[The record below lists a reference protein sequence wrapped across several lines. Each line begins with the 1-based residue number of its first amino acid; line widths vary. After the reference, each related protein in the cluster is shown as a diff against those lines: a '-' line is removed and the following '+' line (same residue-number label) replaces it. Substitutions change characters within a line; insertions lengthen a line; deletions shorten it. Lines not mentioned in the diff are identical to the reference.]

1 MEFDMTNKNMDA
13 DLIVPRDTE
22 EKDSKTVLDELRK
35 ELKRVVKNPPVVL
48 QVPSRPNMSIKY
60 DTNIEA
66 KMLQAWRKACR
77 DKSMPDNFDGLKFS
91 TIVMANQ
98 AIEITFG
105 GEVIVDE
112 AGELLTFRNQAFVDM
127 LDAVGSIDAVRRL
140 YGVDGHIFIAA
151 DEILRAAGYDSE
163 GQEQQSD
170 PTLIS

>member
-1 MEFDMTNKNMDA
+1 MEFDMTNKNAEA
-13 DLIVPRDTE
+13 DLIVPKDTE
-22 EKDSKTVLDELRK
+22 EKDSRTVLDELRK

-48 QVPSRPNMSIKY
+48 QVPSRPSMSIKY

-66 KMLQAWRKACR
+66 KMLQSWRKACR
-77 DKSMPDNFDGLKFS
+77 DKSMPDNFDSLKFS

-98 AIEITFG
+98 AEEITFS

-112 AGELLTFRNQAFVDM
+112 GGELLTFRNQAFVDM
-127 LDAVGSIDAVRRL
+127 LGAIGSIDAVRRL

-163 GQEQQSD
+163 GQEQQTD

>member
-1 MEFDMTNKNMDA
+1 MDFDLTNKND
-13 DLIVPRDTE
+13 DELIIPKSEDERDTR
-22 EKDSKTVLDELRK
+22 TVLDELRV
-35 ELKRVVKNPPVVL
+35 ELKRVVKNPPISL
-48 QVPSRPNMSIKY
+48 QVPSRPEMKISF
-60 DTNIEA
+60 DTNVEA
-66 KMLQAWRKACR
+66 KMLQSWRKACR

-98 AIEITFG
+98 AIEISFK

-112 AGELLTFRNQAFVDM
+112 AGDLLTFRNQKFVDM
-127 LDAVGSIDAVRRL
+127 LGALGSIDAVRRL

-163 GQEQQSD
+163 DQEQQSD

>member
-1 MEFDMTNKNMDA
+1 MDFDLTKNNE
-13 DLIVPRDTE
+13 DLIVPRDDDE
-22 EKDSKTVLDELRK
+22 RDARTVLDELRV

-48 QVPSRPNMSIKY
+48 QVPSRADMYIKY

-77 DKSMPDNFDGLKFS
+77 DKSLPDNFDSLKFA
-91 TIVMANQ
+91 TVVMANQ
-98 AIEITFG
+98 AMEITFK
-105 GEVIVDE
+105 GEIIVDE
-112 AGELLTFRNQAFVDM
+112 SGELLTFRNQKFVDM
-127 LDAVGSIDAVRRL
+127 LDSLGSIDAVRKL

-163 GQEQQSD
+163 GQEQQTD

>member
-1 MEFDMTNKNMDA
+1 MDFDLTKNVD
-13 DLIVPRDTE
+13 DELIVPKNDDEPTTR
-22 EKDSKTVLDELRK
+22 TVLDELRV
-35 ELKRVVKNPPVVL
+35 ELKRVVKSPPVVL
-48 QVPSRPNMSIKY
+48 QVPSRADMYIKY

-66 KMLQAWRKACR
+66 KMLQSWRKACR
-77 DKSMPDNFDGLKFS
+77 DKSLPDNFDSLKFS

-98 AIEITFG
+98 AIEIKFK
-105 GEVIVDE
+105 GETIVDDT
-112 AGELLTFRNQAFVDM
+112 GELLTFRNQKFIDM

-163 GQEQQSD
+163 GQEQQTD